1 MPFGLSLSRGSVNQS
16 YSSSKFHSSDR
27 YTLNLVFWVSK
38 GVNSTSLADQ
48 TDPRKQKTPIHLLV
62 HITLVMRTYSMHQ
75 ANLQINGK
83 TNGAQFYKKKFQ
95 QFWVKQN
102 CDVQVNYWVPR
113 ESTCSMKVCWDQY
126 YLYSCFPGQWG
137 GAWPCAMGWVWN
149 GGGCKRRSHWKTC
162 SLHPHHRQ
170 TRNLHATPD
179 NNMLINSHAHWKGT
193 KIYNNGNSF

>member
-102 CDVQVNYWVPR
+102 CDVQVNYWVPG
-113 ESTCSMKVCWDQY
+113 KVLVVWKCAEISITFTHAFQVSGEGRD
-126 YLYSCFPGQWG
+126 PVQWG
-137 GAWPCAMGWVWN
+137 GSGMV
-149 GGGCKRRSHWKTC
+149 GGVKGGVTGRHALFILIIGRLGISMQLLTTTC
-162 SLHPHHRQ
+162 
-170 TRNLHATPD
+170 
-179 NNMLINSHAHWKGT
+179 
-193 KIYNNGNSF
+193 